1 MLIEHMEAAK
11 GGRAKQSKQ
20 SSGEAAGS
28 AEVACSGKGES
39 MRQRLKKYALGCCLF
54 MFLFV
59 LIGGGFHLTSGATLL
74 GAMSGTPLVIYGF
87 NRCCDAHRG
96 DEARREAP
104 ASEIFSLRE

>member
-59 LIGGGFHLTSGATLL
+59 IIGGGFHLTSGATLL

-87 NRCCDAHRG
+87 NRWCDPHRG